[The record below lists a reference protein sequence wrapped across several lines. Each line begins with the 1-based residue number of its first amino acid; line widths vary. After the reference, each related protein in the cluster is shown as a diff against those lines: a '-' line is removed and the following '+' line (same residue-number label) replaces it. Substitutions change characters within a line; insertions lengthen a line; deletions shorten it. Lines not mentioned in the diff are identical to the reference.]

1 MPRMDRGPLLSLPNI
16 VSLSR
21 LLLAAL
27 FVALPSP
34 QARLALIVAASI
46 TDYLDGWLARRANL
60 ITKWG
65 ALIDP
70 ISDRI
75 FVLTAVC
82 VFLFN
87 GAISTAQYFILISR
101 DVMTAIGFLVARSV
115 SWLRPVTFRA
125 RIAGKLV
132 TALQLA
138 TLVALIVRPT
148 VINAL
153 VIAVGIASAIAVVD
167 YTVMLWRERERT
179 TA

>member
-1 MPRMDRGPLLSLPNI
+1 MDRGSLLSLPNI

-27 FVALPSP
+27 FVALPSS

-75 FVLTAVC
+75 FVFTAVC

-87 GAISTAQYFILISR
+87 GAISTTQYFILISR
-101 DVMTAIGFLVARSV
+101 DIMTAIGFVVARSV
-115 SWLRPVTFRA
+115 SWLRPVPFRA
-125 RIAGKLV
+125 RVAGKLV

-138 TLVALIVRPT
+138 SLVALTVRPT
-148 VINAL
+148 LINAL